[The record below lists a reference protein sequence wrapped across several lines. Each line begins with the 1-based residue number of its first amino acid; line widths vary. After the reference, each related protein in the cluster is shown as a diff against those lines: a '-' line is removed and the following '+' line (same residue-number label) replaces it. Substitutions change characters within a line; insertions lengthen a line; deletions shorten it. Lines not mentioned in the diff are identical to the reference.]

1 VAAGVLGTPS
11 GRDARRHRTPVGFF
25 CIQSLLVLFLAAC
38 DSLPGK
44 PTEADKPLRPA
55 QVVDFDALYA
65 TNCAGC
71 HGADGTLGA
80 ARPLNDP
87 VYLAYIEPRL
97 FERIVALGVPNSL
110 MPGFAV
116 TSGGTLTDAQID
128 ILTRGIYSR
137 WAQPAETDR
146 LAIPAVAPAP
156 GDTQRGA
163 AAYASYCAG
172 CHGDGGHGGARGGSI
187 VDPSYLALVSDQALR
202 AAVICGRPDLGMP
215 DWRGERGR
223 AMNEQQISDVVA
235 WLIAQRGR

>member
-1 VAAGVLGTPS
+1 VTYPVASAPPDI
-11 GRDARRHRTPVGFF
+11 GRWQPAALT
-25 CIQSLLVLFLAAC
+25 LLLLLAAC

-87 VYLAYIEPRL
+87 VYLAYTDQRTL
-97 FERIVALGVPNSL
+97 ERTTAVGVPNSL

-116 TSGGTLTDAQID
+116 TSGGTLTDEQID
-128 ILTRGIYSR
+128 ILARGIYSR
-137 WAQPAETDR
+137 WAKPEETER
-146 LAIPAVAPAP
+146 LAIPTGTTPA
-156 GDTQRGA
+156 DAQRGGA
-163 AAYASYCAG
+163 VYAQYCAG
-172 CHGDGGHGGARGGSI
+172 CHGADGRGGSRGASI
-187 VDPSYLALVSDQALR
+187 VDGSYLALVSDQALR

-215 DWRGERGR
+215 DWRGKGGR
-223 AMNEQQISDVVA
+223 AMTDQEVADVVA
-235 WLIAQRGR
+235 WLIAQRPS